1 MSKRLMAL
9 LAVLGIV
16 GSACSPAAT
25 PTPAATAPAGTSGAA
40 ATSAPPATSAAAPV
54 SLTIWARNYTV
65 ESGRIQPWAPGPK
78 AAFEAAHPGAT
89 INLASGVGSTDQF
102 NRIELSQSGAVA
114 DKPDIF
120 QLDNIWLGQ
129 FVDQGLTANLDS
141 YYANWADKGDIVPAY
156 ANSTIVKGHQNAVWF
171 YSDIRLM
178 VWNKAIFKQAGLDP
192 EKGPATWDELF
203 ADAEAIKSKVPGV
216 SPVEFPASSEESTV
230 DRWYSYLYMN
240 GSNILSPDGTKAV
253 FNDAGGQKALQ
264 LLVDLVK
271 KGYTPKA
278 VLGETADDNIA
289 HIFSGKAGIMLA
301 TVGDGLGSLPD
312 GFDVTKFQ
320 STIGAALPPLCP
332 GCQPASTAGGWMLA
346 INADSP
352 NKDLAWDYLTRVTDG
367 KNMVPFEV
375 DRARIPVRTSGLTQ
389 ADAFKADPY
398 FAQEADAAK
407 VAHFP
412 PFIAKYTGMIEILWT
427 GMQKA
432 INGDLSVKDALD
444 KAAADIDTLLKP

>member
-9 LAVLGIV
+9 LAVMAIV
-16 GSACSPAAT
+16 AGACSPAAT
-25 PTPAATAPAGTSGAA
+25 QSPAATDTTSKPTATTGAA
-40 ATSAPPATSAAAPV
+40 PIT
-54 SLTIWARNYTV
+54 LTVWARNYTV
-65 ESGRIQPWAPGPK
+65 ADGRIQPWAPGPK
-78 AAFEAAHPGAT
+78 AAFEAAHPGVT
-89 INLASGVGSTDQF
+89 INLAAGVGSTDQF
-102 NRIELSQSGAVA
+102 NRIELSQAGAVA
-114 DKPDIF
+114 DRPDIF

-129 FVDQGLTANLDS
+129 FVDEGLTANLDS
-141 YYANWADKGDIVPAY
+141 NYANWASKSDIVPAY
-156 ANSTIVKGHQNAVWF
+156 ANSTIVKGSQYAVWF

-178 VWNKAIFKQAGLDP
+178 VWNKDIFKAAGLDP

-203 ADAEAIKSKVPGV
+203 ADAKAIKDKVPGV

-230 DRWYSYLYMN
+230 DRFYSYLYMT

-264 LLVDLVK
+264 LYVDLINQ
-271 KGYTPKA
+271 GLTPKA

-289 HIFSGKAGIMLA
+289 HVFSGKAGIMLA

-320 STIGAALPPLCP
+320 STIGAALPPLCT

-346 INADSP
+346 INSASP
-352 NKDLAWDYLTRVTDG
+352 NKDLAFEYISDVTDG

-375 DRARIPVRTSGLTQ
+375 DRTRIPVRTSGLTQ

-398 FAQEADAAK
+398 FAQEAEAAK

-432 INGDLSVKDALD
+432 INGDASVKDALD
-444 KAAADIDTLLKP
+444 EAATDVDALLKP

>member
-1 MSKRLMAL
+1 MNKRLPAL
-9 LAVLGIV
+9 LSVVAIV
-16 GSACSPAAT
+16 GSACSPTASQA
-25 PTPAATAPAGTSGAA
+25 PAATGTASQPA
-40 ATSAPPATSAAAPV
+40 ATTAAAPA
-54 SLTIWARNYTV
+54 TITVWARNYTV
-65 ESGRIQPWAPGPK
+65 EEGRIQPWAPGPK
-78 AAFEAAHPGAT
+78 TAFEAAHPGAT
-89 INLASGVGSTDQF
+89 VNLAEGVGSTDQF
-102 NRIELSQSGAVA
+102 NRIELSQAGAVE

-129 FVDQGLTANLDS
+129 FVDEGITAKLDS
-141 YYANWADKGDIVPAY
+141 YYANWADKSDIVPAY
-156 ANSTIVKGHQNAVWF
+156 ANSTIVKGSQYAVWF

-178 VWNKAIFKQAGLDP
+178 VWNKDVFKKAGLDP
-192 EKGPATWDELF
+192 EKGPTTWDELF
-203 ADAEAIKSKVPGV
+203 ADAAAIKAKVPGV

-230 DRWYSYLYMN
+230 DRFYSYLYMT
-240 GSNILSPDGTKAV
+240 GSNILNADNTKAA

-264 LLVDLVK
+264 LYVDLVK
-271 KGYTPKA
+271 QGYTPKA

-289 HIFSGKAGIMLA
+289 HVFSGKAGIMLA

-312 GFDVTKFQ
+312 GFDVAKFQ
-320 STIGAALPPLCP
+320 STIGAALPPLCT
-332 GCQPASTAGGWMLA
+332 GCQAASTAGGWMLA

-352 NKDLAWDYLTRVTDG
+352 NKDLAWDYLTMVTDG

-375 DRARIPVRTSGLTQ
+375 DRTRIPVRTSGLAE

-412 PFIAKYTGMIEILWT
+412 PFIAKYTDMIEILWT

-432 INGDLSVKDALD
+432 ITGDLSTKDALD
-444 KAAADIDTLLKP
+444 QAADKVNTLLAP

>member
-1 MSKRLMAL
+1 MNKRLLAL
-9 LAVLGIV
+9 LSVMVIV
-16 GSACSPAAT
+16 GGACSPAPSGA
-25 PTPAATAPAGTSGAA
+25 PAATGGGASQPA
-40 ATSAPPATSAAAPV
+40 ATTTAATITV
-54 SLTIWARNYTV
+54 WARNYTV
-65 ESGRIQPWAPGPK
+65 EEGRIQPWAPGPK

-89 INLASGVGSTDQF
+89 VNLAEGVGSTDQF
-102 NRIELSQSGAVA
+102 NRIELSRAGAVE

-129 FVDQGLTANLDS
+129 FVDEGTTANLDS
-141 YYANWADKGDIVPAY
+141 YYASWADKSDIVPAY
-156 ANSTIVKGHQNAVWF
+156 ANSTIVKGSQNAVWF

-178 VWNKAIFKQAGLDP
+178 VWNKDVFKAAGLDP
-192 EKGPATWDELF
+192 EKGPATWEELF
-203 ADAEAIKSKVPGV
+203 ADAAAIKARVPGV

-230 DRWYSYLYMN
+230 DRFYSYLYMT
-240 GSNILSPDGTKAV
+240 GSNILNADNTKAA

-264 LLVDLVK
+264 LYVDLVK
-271 KGYTPKA
+271 QGYTPKA

-289 HIFSGKAGIMLA
+289 HVFSGKAGIMLA

-320 STIGAALPPLCP
+320 STIGAALPPLCT

-352 NKDLAWDYLTRVTDG
+352 NKDLAWDYITRVTDG

-375 DRARIPVRTSGLTQ
+375 DRTRIPVRTSGLAE

-398 FAQEADAAK
+398 FAQEAEAAK

-412 PFIAKYTGMIEILWT
+412 PFIAKYTDMIEILWT

-432 INGDLSVKDALD
+432 INGDLSTKAALD
-444 KAAADIDTLLKP
+444 EAAGKVDTLLAP

>member
-1 MSKRLMAL
+1 MNKRLLAL
-9 LAVLGIV
+9 LSVVAIV
-16 GSACSPAAT
+16 GSACTAAPTQAPAAT
-25 PTPAATAPAGTSGAA
+25 GTASQPAATT
-40 ATSAPPATSAAAPV
+40 AAAPA
-54 SLTIWARNYTV
+54 TITVWARNYTV
-65 ESGRIQPWAPGPK
+65 DPARIQPWAPGPK
-78 AAFEAAHPGAT
+78 AAFEAAHPGVT
-89 INLASGVGSTDQF
+89 VNLAEGVGSTDQF
-102 NRIELSQSGAVA
+102 NRIELSQAGAVA

-129 FVDQGLTANLDS
+129 FVDEGITANLDS
-141 YYANWADKGDIVPAY
+141 YYANWADKADIVPAY
-156 ANSTIVKGHQNAVWF
+156 ANSTIVKGSQYAVWF

-192 EKGPATWDELF
+192 EKGPATWEELF
-203 ADAEAIKSKVPGV
+203 ADAAAIKAKVPGV

-230 DRWYSYLYMN
+230 DRFYSYLYMT
-240 GSNILSPDGTKAV
+240 GSNILNADNTKAA

-264 LLVDLVK
+264 LYVDLVN

-312 GFDVTKFQ
+312 GFDVSKFQ

-332 GCQPASTAGGWMLA
+332 GCQPATTAGGWMLA
-346 INADSP
+346 INSASQ
-352 NKDLAWDYLTRVTDG
+352 NKDLAWDYISMVTDG

-375 DRARIPVRTSGLTQ
+375 DRTRIPVRTTGLAE

-398 FAQEADAAK
+398 FAQEAEAAK

-412 PFIAKYTGMIEILWT
+412 PFIGKYTGMIELLWT

-432 INGDLSVKDALD
+432 ITGDLSTKDALD
-444 KAAADIDTLLKP
+444 Q

>member
-1 MSKRLMAL
+1 MNKRLMAL
-9 LAVLGIV
+9 LTVIVLV

-25 PTPAATAPAGTSGAA
+25 TTPAGTGTA
-40 ATSAPPATSAAAPV
+40 ATPGATTAAAPV
-54 SLTIWARNYTV
+54 TLTVWARNYTV
-65 ESGRIQPWAPGPK
+65 EEGRVQPWAPGPK
-78 AAFEAAHPGAT
+78 AAFEAAHPGVT
-89 INLASGVGSTDQF
+89 VNLAEGVGSTDQF
-102 NRIELSQSGAVA
+102 NRIELSQAGAVE

-129 FVDQGLTANLDS
+129 FVDEGITANLDS
-141 YYANWADKGDIVPAY
+141 NYANWADKSDIVPAF
-156 ANSTIVKGHQNAVWF
+156 ANSTIVKGSQYAVWF

-178 VWNKAIFKQAGLDP
+178 VWNKDIFKQAGLDP
-192 EKGPATWDELF
+192 EKGPTTWDELF
-203 ADAEAIKSKVPGV
+203 ADAAAIKAKVPGV

-230 DRWYSYLYMN
+230 DRFYSYLYMT
-240 GSNILSPDGTKAV
+240 GSSILNADNTKAA

-264 LLVDLVK
+264 LYVDLVK

-320 STIGAALPPLCP
+320 STIGAALPPICS
-332 GCQPASTAGGWMLA
+332 GCSPASTAGGWMLA

-352 NKDLAWDYLTRVTDG
+352 NKDLAFEYITMVTDG

-375 DRARIPVRTSGLTQ
+375 DRARVPVRTSGLAL

-398 FAQEADAAK
+398 FAQESDAAK

-432 INGDLSVKDALD
+432 INGDLSVKAALDEAATDVDALL
-444 KAAADIDTLLKP
+444 AP

>member
-1 MSKRLMAL
+1 MNKRLPAL
-9 LAVLGIV
+9 LAVIVIV
-16 GSACSPAAT
+16 GSACSPAASEA
-25 PTPAATAPAGTSGAA
+25 PAATGTASQPA
-40 ATSAPPATSAAAPV
+40 ATTAAAPA
-54 SLTIWARNYTV
+54 TITVWARNYTV
-65 ESGRIQPWAPGPK
+65 EEGRIQPWAPGPK
-78 AAFEAAHPGAT
+78 TAFEAAHPGVT
-89 INLASGVGSTDQF
+89 VNLAEGVGSTDQF
-102 NRIELSQSGAVA
+102 NRIELSQAGAVE

-129 FVDQGLTANLDS
+129 FVDEGITANLDS
-141 YYANWADKGDIVPAY
+141 YYANWADKADIVPAY
-156 ANSTIVKGHQNAVWF
+156 ANSTIVKGSQMAVWF

-178 VWNKAIFKQAGLDP
+178 VWNKEIFKQAGLDP
-192 EKGPATWDELF
+192 EKGPTTWDELF
-203 ADAEAIKSKVPGV
+203 ADAAAIKAKVPGV

-230 DRWYSYLYMN
+230 DRFYSYLYMT
-240 GSNILSPDGTKAV
+240 GSNILNADNTKAV

-264 LLVDLVK
+264 LYVDLVK
-271 KGYTPKA
+271 QGYTPKA

-320 STIGAALPPLCP
+320 STIGAALPPLCT

-352 NKDLAWDYLTRVTDG
+352 NKDLAFDYISMVTDG

-375 DRARIPVRTSGLTQ
+375 DRARIPVRTSGLAQ

-412 PFIAKYTGMIEILWT
+412 PFIAKYTDMIEILWT

-432 INGDLSVKDALD
+432 INGDLSTKDALD
-444 KAAADIDTLLKP
+444 QAADKVNTLLAP

>member
-1 MSKRLMAL
+1 MNKRLPAL
-9 LAVLGIV
+9 LSVVAIV
-16 GSACSPAAT
+16 GSACTPAASQAPAASGTASQPAAT
-25 PTPAATAPAGTSGAA
+25 T
-40 ATSAPPATSAAAPV
+40 AAAPA
-54 SLTIWARNYTV
+54 TITVWARNYTV
-65 ESGRIQPWAPGPK
+65 EEGRIQPWAPGPK
-78 AAFEAAHPGAT
+78 TAFEAAHPGVT
-89 INLASGVGSTDQF
+89 VNLAEGVGSTDQF
-102 NRIELSQSGAVA
+102 NRIELSQAGAVE

-129 FVDQGLTANLDS
+129 FVDEGITANLDS
-141 YYANWADKGDIVPAY
+141 YYANWADKSDIVPAY
-156 ANSTIVKGHQNAVWF
+156 ANSTIVKGSQYAVWF

-178 VWNKAIFKQAGLDP
+178 VWNKDVFQKAGLDP
-192 EKGPATWDELF
+192 EKGPTTWDELF
-203 ADAEAIKSKVPGV
+203 ADAAAIKAKVPGV

-230 DRWYSYLYMN
+230 DRFYSYLYMT
-240 GSNILSPDGTKAV
+240 GSNILNADNTKAA

-264 LLVDLVK
+264 LYVDLVK
-271 KGYTPKA
+271 QGYTPKA

-289 HIFSGKAGIMLA
+289 HVFSGKAGIMLA

-312 GFDVTKFQ
+312 GFDVAKFQ
-320 STIGAALPPLCP
+320 STIGAALPPLCA
-332 GCQPASTAGGWMLA
+332 GCQAASTAGGWMLA

-352 NKDLAWDYLTRVTDG
+352 NKDLAWDYLTMVTDG

-375 DRARIPVRTSGLTQ
+375 DRTRIPVRTSGLAE

-412 PFIAKYTGMIEILWT
+412 PFIAKYTDMIEILWT

-432 INGDLSVKDALD
+432 ITGDLSTKDALD
-444 KAAADIDTLLKP
+444 QAADKVNTLLAP

>member
-1 MSKRLMAL
+1 MTKRLVAL
-9 LAVLGIV
+9 LAVTVIV
-16 GSACSPAAT
+16 ASACSPTASSSASASG
-25 PTPAATAPAGTSGAA
+25 PAATNQPAGT
-40 ATSAPPATSAAAPV
+40 TAAAPV
-54 SLTIWARNYTV
+54 TLTVWARNYTV
-65 ESGRIQPWAPGPK
+65 ADGRIQPWAPGPK
-78 AAFEAAHPGAT
+78 AAFEAAHPGVT
-89 INLASGVGSTDQF
+89 INLAQGVGSTDQF
-102 NRIELSQSGAVA
+102 NRIELSQAGAVS

-129 FVDQGLTANLDS
+129 FVGEGLTANLDS
-141 YYANWADKGDIVPAY
+141 NYASWADKGDIVPAY
-156 ANSTIVKGHQNAVWF
+156 ANSTIVKGSQMAVWF

-178 VWNKAIFKQAGLDP
+178 VWNKDIFKKAGLDP

-203 ADAEAIKSKVPGV
+203 ADAAAIKAKVPGV

-230 DRWYSYLYMN
+230 DRFYSYLYMT
-240 GSNILSPDGTKAV
+240 GSSILNADNTKAA

-264 LLVDLVK
+264 LYVDLVK
-271 KGYTPKA
+271 QGYTPKA

-320 STIGAALPPLCP
+320 STIGAALPPICT

-352 NKDLAWDYLTRVTDG
+352 NKDLAFDYISMVTNG

-375 DRARIPVRTSGLTQ
+375 DRTRIPVRTSGLAQ

-398 FAQEADAAK
+398 FAQEAEAAK

-412 PFIAKYTGMIEILWT
+412 PFIPKYTGMIEILWT

-444 KAAADIDTLLKP
+444 RAATDVDALLAATP

>member
-1 MSKRLMAL
+1 MTKRLMAL
-9 LAVLGIV
+9 LAVMVIV
-16 GSACSPAAT
+16 AGACAPAASQS
-25 PTPAATAPAGTSGAA
+25 PVATGTASQPAGT
-40 ATSAPPATSAAAPV
+40 TAAAPV
-54 SLTIWARNYTV
+54 TLNVWARNYTLTD
-65 ESGRIQPWAPGPK
+65 GKPQPWQPGPK
-78 AAFEAAHPGAT
+78 SAFETAHPGAK
-89 INLASGVGSTDQF
+89 INLATGVGSTDQF
-102 NRIELSQSGAVA
+102 NRIELSQSGAVT
-114 DKPDIF
+114 DQPDIF

-129 FVDQGLTANLDS
+129 FVDEGLTANLDS
-141 YYANWADKGDIVPAY
+141 NYATWADKADIVPAY
-156 ANSTIVKGHQNAVWF
+156 ANSTMVQGHQNAVWF

-178 VWNKAIFKQAGLDP
+178 VWNKAIFKAAGLDP
-192 EKGPATWDELF
+192 EKGPATWDEVF
-203 ADAEAIKSKVPGV
+203 ADAKAIKDKVPGV

-230 DRWYSYLYMN
+230 DRFYSYLYMT
-240 GSNILSPDGTKAV
+240 GSNILSPDGTTAV

-264 LLVDLVK
+264 FYVDLVK
-271 KGYTPKA
+271 QGLTPKA

-332 GCQPASTAGGWMLA
+332 GCQPATTAGGWMLA
-346 INADSP
+346 INSKSP
-352 NKDLAWDYLTRVTDG
+352 NKDLAFEYISDVTNG
-367 KNMVPFEV
+367 ANMVPFEV
-375 DRARIPVRTSGLTQ
+375 AYTRIPVRTTGLAQ

-398 FAQEADAAK
+398 FAQEAEAAK

-432 INGDLSVKDALD
+432 INGDASVKDALD
-444 KAAADIDTLLKP
+444 EAATDVNTLLKP

>member
-1 MSKRLMAL
+1 MNKRLMAL
-9 LAVLGIV
+9 LAVIV
-16 GSACSPAAT
+16 LVGNACTSAATQAPATTAAASQPAAT
-25 PTPAATAPAGTSGAA
+25 TAAT
-40 ATSAPPATSAAAPV
+40 AAAPV
-54 SLTIWARNYTV
+54 TLTVWARNYTV
-65 ESGRIQPWAPGPK
+65 AEGRIQPWAPGPK
-78 AAFEAAHPGAT
+78 TAFEAAHPGVT
-89 INLASGVGSTDQF
+89 VNLAEGVGSTDQF
-102 NRIELSQSGAVA
+102 NRIELSQAGAIA

-129 FVDQGLTANLDS
+129 FVDEGLTANLDS
-141 YYANWADKGDIVPAY
+141 YYANWADKGDIVPAF
-156 ANSTIVKGHQNAVWF
+156 AKSTIVKGSQYAVWF

-178 VWNKAIFKQAGLDP
+178 VWNKDIFKQAGLDP
-192 EKGPATWDELF
+192 EKGPTTWDELF
-203 ADAEAIKSKVPGV
+203 ADAAAIKAKVPGV

-230 DRWYSYLYMN
+230 DRFYSYLYMT
-240 GSNILSPDGTKAV
+240 GSSILNADNTKAA

-264 LLVDLVK
+264 LYVDLVN

-278 VLGETADDNIA
+278 VLSETADDNIA
-289 HIFSGKAGIMLA
+289 HVFSGKAGIMLA

-332 GCQPASTAGGWMLA
+332 GCQAASTAGGWMLA

-352 NKDLAWDYLTRVTDG
+352 NKDLAFEYISMVTDG

-375 DRARIPVRTSGLTQ
+375 DRARVPVRTSGLAL

-398 FAQEADAAK
+398 FPAEAEAAK

-412 PFIAKYTGMIEILWT
+412 PFIGKYTSMIEILWT

-444 KAAADIDTLLKP
+444 QAAADVDTLLAP